1 MAENEEFT
9 EDESSNEFVTKSELR
24 EMLQEILGGGTG
36 KDESGDDDS
45 DDGWE
50 VVEEFD
56 DAIES
61 LTSLDVE
68 RIAEQKVQE
77 AIKKLTGMKKTTAPA
92 KKAAPK
98 KVAPEPEVEPTV
110 KKRSKW
116 SSALWGS
123 EE

>member
-1 MAENEEFT
+1 MADNEEYT
-9 EDESSNEFVTKSELR
+9 EEDSTNEFVTKSELR

-36 KDESGDDDS
+36 SDETGDDDE
-45 DDGWE
+45 DGWE
-50 VVEEFD
+50 IVEDFK

-61 LTSLDVE
+61 LTSSDVE
-68 RIAEQKVQE
+68 RIAEQKVQD
-77 AIKKLTGMKKTTAPA
+77 AIKKLTDMKATSASTK

-110 KKRSKW
+110 KKRGGL
-116 SSALWGS
+116 SAFLWGT